1 MDYITFHRETGL
13 LICKDCK
20 FALIPSRIN
29 RHFSKN
35 PHKLKPQTRSEIEN
49 YISQLNSNNLIT
61 SDSEIR
67 PIIERFLNSFNQTP
81 IIPDLAIYSDGLS
94 CSYCSYI
101 SRSRRPIQDYYREIH
116 NWENPRVR
124 GRKKKSKNDDPWE
137 HNVSCQQFFKS
148 GPGKQFFRVYSIR
161 ASPSR
166 IPIRPRIEISR
177 TRESS
182 SSENDQ
188 DQDDSDLLDPKSQG

>member
-1 MDYITFHRETGL
+1 MDYITIHRETGL
-13 LICKDCK
+13 LICKECR
-20 FALIPSRIN
+20 FALIPSRID

-35 PHKLKPQTRSEIEN
+35 PHKLKPNIRTQIET
-49 YISQLNSNNLIT
+49 YISQSNSDNLVTNNQ
-61 SDSEIR
+61 EIR
-67 PIIERFLNSFNQTP
+67 STIQRFLNSFDQTSV
-81 IIPDLAIYSDGLS
+81 IPELAIYSDGLG

-101 SRSRRPIQDYYREIH
+101 SRSRRPIQDHYKDVH
-116 NWENPRVR
+116 DWENPRIR
-124 GRKKKSKNDDPWE
+124 GRKKRSTENDPWE
-137 HNVSCQQFFKS
+137 TNVPCQQFFKS
-148 GPGKQFFRVYSIR
+148 EPGKGYFRVNSIR

-177 TRESS
+177 SRESN